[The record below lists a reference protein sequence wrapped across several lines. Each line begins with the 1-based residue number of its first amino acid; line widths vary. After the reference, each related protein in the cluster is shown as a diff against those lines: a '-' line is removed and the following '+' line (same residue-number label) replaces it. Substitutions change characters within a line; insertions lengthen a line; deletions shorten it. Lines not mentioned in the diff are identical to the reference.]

1 MVHIH
6 LQLTNCHFV
15 VVEEGARKSSF
26 FVLNEKA
33 LNLLHGRNFS
43 LRDDSLL
50 RRQIVTL
57 RDQSN

>member
-1 MVHIH
+1 MVHIL
-6 LQLTNCHFV
+6 LQLTNHHFV
-15 VVEEGARKSSF
+15 VVEEGAHLSSF
-26 FVLNEKA
+26 FLKNEKA

-43 LRDDSLL
+43 LKDDSLL